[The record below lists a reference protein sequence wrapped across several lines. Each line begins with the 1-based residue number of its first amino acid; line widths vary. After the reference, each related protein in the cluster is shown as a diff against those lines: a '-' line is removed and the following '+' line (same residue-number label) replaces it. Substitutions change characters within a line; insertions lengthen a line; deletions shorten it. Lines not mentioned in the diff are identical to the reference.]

1 MLYSSLFQGDLAKK
15 KGKCGFGLRCDRE
28 KVKSGCEKSI
38 SPDLALQI
46 FVDEIFLKVNYVAI
60 GGLCPFENSPRFG
73 DPYSIATWIQMIF
86 EW

>member
-1 MLYSSLFQGDLAKK
+1 MLYSSLFEGDLVDKK
-15 KGKCGFGLRCDRE
+15 EKCKFQVDLDM
-28 KVKSGCEKSI
+28 VKCQSGCGKSI
-38 SPDLALQI
+38 SPDLAWQI
-46 FVDEIFLKVNYVAI
+46 FVDEIFLKVNYMAI

>member
-1 MLYSSLFQGDLAKK
+1 MLYSSLFEGDLVVK
-15 KGKCGFGLRCDRE
+15 KGKCKFQVDLDMAKCQSRGRNFR
-28 KVKSGCEKSI
+28 

-86 EW
+86 E